1 MKRFS
6 ILSTLV
12 LACWLGML
20 ACGPWP
26 RPHYYVFSAFN
37 RTYMGN
43 TFTERML
50 DYWRSYTGKTNLT
63 QWDMMSLGNEQLEN
77 MSESQNV
84 IVRTAYDRHDDEML
98 GYLHLLVGYMHA
110 CDDLAENKWSYPTP
124 EQKRAAQE
132 SLRYIN
138 NRARTYE
145 GSRLLAQHS
154 LLVMR
159 TFMMLGDNKSNL
171 AYWQHYGDKLP
182 ASVYRDMMKGIYA
195 NALLRTGKR
204 REACT
209 IYADLNDMQSIKW
222 VMRDQR
228 NFNGI
233 LKEYN
238 ADPNSPTL
246 TFLIQDFV
254 NNAQETMT
262 NSPENMQWIEA
273 TSVYSDQIN
282 QFIALADKAV
292 HNKKCKSPA
301 LWQSAAGVL
310 TYYLDSN
317 NASKAMSMLESA
329 MTMAGT
335 QRMRDNARL
344 CRLAIGTQKYEPTEK
359 FDKWVTEE
367 MKWLLATEAAENQQ
381 YGAANGT
388 VDELGNHY
396 TEVLSNI
403 IYDQLVPSMLEQGYS
418 NLAMQAL
425 MWMDGHNDNYQ
436 EGFRYEAATAFDHLT
451 SAEALALRTHFAE
464 PAHSNLE
471 RLLRDNNTALPD
483 DDFFNDQIG
492 TKLLREGQ
500 FDQAITYLERVPLDL
515 MRQQGIARY
524 MTRRTYNTPRW
535 FKHQI
540 VDYYDP
546 RPDDDVNLPLSSNQK
561 LDFCRDV
568 VALKNHILLTS
579 NTIERANDAYRL
591 ASLYYQASHL
601 GDCWYLT
608 RYSHSVNDS
617 VEYKNEMDYVGETV
631 KLLNEALNDA
641 HGDFE
646 LTQQCLYALAFI
658 PQGLPYGYWG
668 APYIESTWLENVGQ
682 YPAKTNAMTTLLQFY
697 RQHPGQVAP
706 YISHCDI
713 LQQFAKL

>member
-50 DYWRSYTGKTNLT
+50 DYWRSYTGKTDLT

-145 GSRLLAQHS
+145 GSRLLPQHS

-171 AYWQHYGDKLP
+171 AYWQHYGEKLP

-209 IYADLNDMQSIKW
+209 IYAELNDMQSIKW

-292 HNKKCKSPA
+292 HNKKCKSPP
-301 LWQSAAGVL
+301 
-310 TYYLDSN
+310 
-317 NASKAMSMLESA
+317 MLEIFQSI
-329 MTMAGT
+329 
-335 QRMRDNARL
+335 RMR
-344 CRLAIGTQKYEPTEK
+344 
-359 FDKWVTEE
+359 V
-367 MKWLLATEAAENQQ
+367 
-381 YGAANGT
+381 
-388 VDELGNHY
+388 
-396 TEVLSNI
+396 
-403 IYDQLVPSMLEQGYS
+403 
-418 NLAMQAL
+418 
-425 MWMDGHNDNYQ
+425 
-436 EGFRYEAATAFDHLT
+436 
-451 SAEALALRTHFAE
+451 
-464 PAHSNLE
+464 
-471 RLLRDNNTALPD
+471 
-483 DDFFNDQIG
+483 
-492 TKLLREGQ
+492 
-500 FDQAITYLERVPLDL
+500 
-515 MRQQGIARY
+515 
-524 MTRRTYNTPRW
+524 
-535 FKHQI
+535 
-540 VDYYDP
+540 
-546 RPDDDVNLPLSSNQK
+546 
-561 LDFCRDV
+561 
-568 VALKNHILLTS
+568 
-579 NTIERANDAYRL
+579 
-591 ASLYYQASHL
+591 
-601 GDCWYLT
+601 
-608 RYSHSVNDS
+608 
-617 VEYKNEMDYVGETV
+617 
-631 KLLNEALNDA
+631 
-641 HGDFE
+641 
-646 LTQQCLYALAFI
+646 
-658 PQGLPYGYWG
+658 
-668 APYIESTWLENVGQ
+668 
-682 YPAKTNAMTTLLQFY
+682 
-697 RQHPGQVAP
+697 
-706 YISHCDI
+706 
-713 LQQFAKL
+713 